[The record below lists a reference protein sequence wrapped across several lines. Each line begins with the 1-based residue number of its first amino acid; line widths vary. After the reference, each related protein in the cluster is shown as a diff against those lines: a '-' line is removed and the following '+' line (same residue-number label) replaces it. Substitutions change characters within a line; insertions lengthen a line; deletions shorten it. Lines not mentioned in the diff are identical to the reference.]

1 MKFIIGVQNTG
12 DSIKDNKVEIC
23 EICRKKLSNDNPNID
38 FRIVMIGRTS
48 EFNKPDD
55 SILSEINKLTN
66 NVIKT
71 AKQSDDEKT
80 IGVQLSDNEKTKIA
94 VQVVKQLILLS
105 ANYPA
110 LCHKTEQ
117 TINKMFEQ
125 LKTRANIDKNIF
137 IFGEKE
143 RNKIV
148 KILQNKFTSDTG
160 LTELQVLF
168 ENITGTQKVDFNKLQ
183 IALTRFYQNELSG
196 AEPLDFTKE
205 KLNEYL
211 KNKTVEGTDKV
222 VIYICP
228 ESDPEKVKFKEYID
242 KPSSFVAENNDI
254 YHALFHSTEV
264 AFWVHQSKEQSPNK
278 TLVYVPDRPP
288 HPFELKFKTV
298 NRSTSQ

>member
-12 DSIKDNKVEIC
+12 NSIEDNKVEIC
-23 EICRKKLSNDNPNID
+23 EICRKKLSDDNPNID

-48 EFNKPDD
+48 EFNKQDG

-66 NVIKT
+66 N
-71 AKQSDDEKT
+71 AKSQENRSVDDK
-80 IGVQLSDNEKTKIA
+80 KKIA

-110 LCHKTEQ
+110 LCHKTEK
-117 TINKMFEQ
+117 TIDDMFEQ
-125 LKTRANIDKNIF
+125 LKIRAKIDKNIF
-137 IFGEKE
+137 IFGKVK
-143 RNKIV
+143 RNEIV
-148 KILQNKFTSDTG
+148 KKLQNTFTVQTG

-168 ENITGTQKVDFNKLQ
+168 ENITGAQNVNFNNIQL
-183 IALTRFYQNELSG
+183 ALKIFYQNELSG
-196 AEPLDFTKE
+196 TEPLDFTKD
-205 KLNEYL
+205 KL
-211 KNKTVEGTDKV
+211 KNFLTNEKVEGEGKV

-228 ESDPEKVKFKEYID
+228 ESVPEKEKFKEYID
-242 KPSSFVAENNDI
+242 KPSSFLSEKTDHI

-264 AFWVHQSKEQSPNK
+264 AFWVHQTDPNK

-298 NRSTSQ
+298 NKSTS